1 MNDLV
6 KEVFSLVESD
16 ARWLNDAAQYFEEYA
31 SELNDGEKA
40 KWELLAAVYRERAQ
54 LSQNAVGKASQS
66 LASDGAAASHSDD
79 T

>member
-1 MNDLV
+1 MNDRL

-16 ARWLNDAAQYFEEYA
+16 ARWLNDAAQYFEDYA
-31 SELNDGEKA
+31 SQLNDGEKA

-54 LSQNAVGKASQS
+54 VSQNAVRKSSQN
-66 LASDGAAASHSDD
+66 LASDGSSALRSDD